1 MRQEPSRKPLT
12 EDESCKEIKRC
23 GAQLRKKPGQFC
35 RKPPIKGKRRCKLHG
50 GKSLAG
56 IASGRYKHGRYSRYL
71 PMDLRK
77 QYEESKDDP
86 EFLSHQPDLR
96 LMDLHL
102 QQLLVALNKPE
113 NMETFVKAREAF
125 EEFKRFQREKN
136 AAAMKHALDKL
147 DLLFTVGVQ
156 SGSVWNEVR
165 EVIEQRR
172 KILESETKRI
182 HQSSNS
188 MSGEQILALIE
199 YIVDV
204 LRSSVSKYAD
214 RLIASKILQ
223 QVTTDIGVV
232 VSRPDQASASTAR
245 LLA

>member
-1 MRQEPSRKPLT
+1 
-12 EDESCKEIKRC
+12 
-23 GAQLRKKPGQFC
+23 
-35 RKPPIKGKRRCKLHG
+35 
-50 GKSLAG
+50 
-56 IASGRYKHGRYSRYL
+56 
-71 PMDLRK
+71 MDLRK